1 MSTGIVVVTHGMTG
15 RSLIEVAES
24 ILGESL
30 DGILFVPFSRSGA
43 HEDDAQAVREALEKA
58 GAQGGGV
65 LVMTDLMGASP
76 CNQIASMLH
85 RYPAKLVTGL
95 NLAMLIRV
103 WSYRDCPPE
112 ELARKAVEGG
122 RRDIKVFV
130 P

>member
-1 MSTGIVVVTHGMTG
+1 MSTGIVIVTHGMTG
-15 RSLIEVAES
+15 RALIDVAES

-30 DGILFVPFSRSGA
+30 DDILFVPFSRSGA
-43 HEDDAQAVREALEKA
+43 RDADQQAVGEAMKSA
-58 GAQGGGV
+58 AAAGGGV

-76 CNQIASMLH
+76 CNHIASLLD

-103 WSYRDCPPE
+103 WNYRDCAPE
-112 ELARKAVEGG
+112 ELASKAVEGG
-122 RRDIKVFV
+122 RRDIKVVV

>member
-30 DGILFVPFSRSGA
+30 NDILFVPFSRSGA
-43 HEDDAQAVREALEKA
+43 RAADQQAVRQAMESAGSA
-58 GAQGGGV
+58 GAGV

-76 CNQIASMLH
+76 CNHIASLLD

-103 WSYRDCPPE
+103 WNYRDRPPE

-122 RRDIKVFV
+122 RRDIKVVV